1 MLNQFLWK
9 SEMLRLIGWRLLVR
23 RIERYLTEFNK
34 MCEKQNGNGR
44 MNTAR
49 TRVKACSRRFLCAV
63 DELNRKIVI
72 SAQTRAV
79 GFLGKAM
86 K

>member
-1 MLNQFLWK
+1 
-9 SEMLRLIGWRLLVR
+9 MLRLIGWRLLVR

-49 TRVKACSRRFLCAV
+49 TRARVCSRRFLCAV

-72 SAQTRAV
+72 NSLTAIV

>member
-1 MLNQFLWK
+1 VQK
-9 SEMLRLIGWRLLVR
+9 QYDDDR
-23 RIERYLTEFNK
+23 RNA
-34 MCEKQNGNGR
+34 
-44 MNTAR
+44 AR
-49 TRVKACSRRFLCAV
+49 TGVKACSRRFLCAV

-72 SAQTRAV
+72 NSLTAIV